1 MRGVALFFVIGS
13 VAMVVLG
20 LKWGVL
26 AHVMALDAEPVWRS
40 SVLLG
45 WAVLALCGAWY
56 HVAPRQAETRLAQAH
71 LALGAAGAALMLTG
85 AAWTALAP
93 MAAADAVETVGGV
106 LIVSATAILLF
117 NIVGARRV
125 EG

>member
-1 MRGVALFFVIGS
+1 MRGVALFFVLGS

-20 LKWGVL
+20 LKWGVV
-26 AHVMALDAEPVWRS
+26 AHVMALEAEPVWRS
-40 SVLLG
+40 SVLLA

-56 HVAPRQAETRLAQAH
+56 HAAPRQAETRLAQAH
-71 LALGAAGAALMLTG
+71 LAVGGAGGALLLAGAAWG
-85 AAWTALAP
+85 ALAP
-93 MAAADAVETVGGV
+93 MAAAKAVETAGGV

-117 NIVGARRV
+117 NIFKSRRV